1 MSPQNSVVHAGAGAD
16 GDDDRLHVIDKQVEQ
31 GSHFVECMLLGEEGK
46 AVEPFKILGIFST

>member
-1 MSPQNSVVHAGAGAD
+1 MVHACASAD
-16 GDDDRLHVIDKQVEQ
+16 RDDDRLHVIDKQVEQ